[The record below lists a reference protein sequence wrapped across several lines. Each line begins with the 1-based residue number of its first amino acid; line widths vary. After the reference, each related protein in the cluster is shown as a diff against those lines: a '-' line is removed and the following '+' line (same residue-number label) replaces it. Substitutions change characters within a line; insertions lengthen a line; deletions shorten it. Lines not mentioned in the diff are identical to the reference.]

1 MSMDTDPSVA
11 PEDGKAQSAKPG
23 TAKPSIEV
31 PDFNPRDWPMA
42 WLIRVER
49 EHMLN
54 ATAVLAKNDLAH
66 REFRLL
72 VELARSEGSGVAD
85 MAYLTSSE
93 RSTTSRTV
101 ERMIRKGLVARRPS
115 TTDQRRSS
123 LYLTEAGRRKIVE
136 SVPLILN
143 LFDQYAEDLPHEDI
157 AALVTT
163 LQRLNDIVKRVGEK
177 VRDISPARRDLKLTS
192 DD

>member
-1 MSMDTDPSVA
+1 MDTDPTVA
-11 PEDGKAQSAKPG
+11 PEDGKAERSQSASAEAP
-23 TAKPSIEV
+23 IDV

-54 ATAVLAKNDLAH
+54 ATAVLAKNDLSH

-72 VELARSEGSGVAD
+72 VELSRSEGSGVAD
-85 MAYLTSSE
+85 MAYMTSSE

-101 ERMIRKGLVARRPS
+101 ERMIHKGLVARRPS
-115 TTDQRRSS
+115 TKDQRRSS
-123 LYLTEAGRRKIVE
+123 LYLTDAGRRKIVD
-136 SVPLILN
+136 SVPLIIG
-143 LFDQYAEDLPHEDI
+143 LFDQYAEDLPHEEI
-157 AALVTT
+157 AALVGT
-163 LQRLNDIVKRVGEK
+163 LQRLNEIVKRVGKK
-177 VRDISPARRDLKLTS
+177 VRNVSPVPRDLKLTS